1 MSALTTTR
9 ESTSSLNYLPL
20 EIMSWHISDILVSD
34 NLSCRVKI
42 IDGLEWNFSTVEE
55 FSRTPE
61 PMKIASFVE

>member
-1 MSALTTTR
+1 MSALTITR
-9 ESTSSLNYLPL
+9 ESTSLNYHPL